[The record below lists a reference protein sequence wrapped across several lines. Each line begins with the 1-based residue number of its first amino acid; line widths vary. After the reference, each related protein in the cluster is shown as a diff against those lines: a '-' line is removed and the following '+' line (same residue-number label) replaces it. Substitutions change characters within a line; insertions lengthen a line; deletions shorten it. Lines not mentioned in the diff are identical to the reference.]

1 MRLTS
6 STIGMIP
13 RGARIALLV
22 VALLL
27 AGLIIL
33 AGSFPVSWL
42 KSGAERRLSDRVGS
56 PVTIAAMERESAFS
70 FSPII
75 QVRGLQI
82 PQPDWAGPGNL
93 ASVEQVRLR
102 INLFN
107 MLLRKG
113 APHLVSAKG
122 IRLNLVRDADRRVNW
137 DRHRQDRKDDD
148 GNTSGISA
156 TRIDDVIID
165 YRDAFQKRAFK
176 ISLAVDPR
184 TGLTGAGT
192 GTVDGAAVNVRLRGA
207 PMIAGKAWPFDA
219 QLEGPA
225 LAMHALGTMAGPMR
239 TDDMTFKVSARAN
252 DLKLIDRVIEAGLFG
267 TQPLTLNAKVRHRD
281 KTWSVADLRGTVGES
296 HLIGK
301 LTALKTDGR
310 TKLDGDVRFL
320 TLNFEDLADDA
331 GNARGVALERAIGPR
346 IVPNTRVN
354 IRKIRKTDGRIA
366 IRVDRVLSGRRPS
379 SIKTMS
385 ATLNLDNRLLT
396 VSALRIGLNQGV
408 ITGSAIVNQR
418 EDQPKPTV
426 KLALDLRGSSI
437 SALAGGGSDS
447 DVDGRVDA
455 RVRLTGVGD
464 TIREAVG
471 NANGTM
477 GAVTRGG
484 SMPTRLAGLIGF
496 DVGKVLFANKDG
508 REELRCGIIRLALK
522 RGRGD
527 VDLLL
532 VDTSISQTRGT
543 GHIGF
548 PAEAF
553 TISLTGAAKSKN
565 ALQLPGSVLLRG
577 NIREPD
583 IIVPEG
589 TRSVGNIFKAVG
601 RAIGGR
607 NKAATDANCAQLV
620 AQTLG

>member
-1 MRLTS
+1 MSLTS
-6 STIGMIP
+6 STARSIP
-13 RGARIALLV
+13 KSIRIALLV
-22 VALLL
+22 VFVLL
-27 AGLIIL
+27 AAVVVL
-33 AGSFPVSWL
+33 AASFPVGWL
-42 KSGAERRLSDRVGS
+42 KDRTQARLSERIGTQ
-56 PVTIAAMERESAFS
+56 VTIKSMSRETAFS
-70 FSPII
+70 FSPVIHI
-75 QVRGLQI
+75 NGLQI

-93 ASVEQVRLR
+93 ASIEEARIRLHIIPMIFGKAR
-102 INLFN
+102 PD
-107 MLLRKG
+107 LL
-113 APHLVSAKG
+113 SARG
-122 IRLNLVRDADRRVNW
+122 IRLNLVRDANRRVNW
-137 DRHRQDRKDDD
+137 DRDPKDRKTDDD
-148 GNTSGISA
+148 GRSDFAA
-156 TRIDDVIID
+156 TRIDDVVLD

-176 ISLAVDPR
+176 IALSVDPS
-184 TGLTGAGT
+184 TGLIGKGT
-192 GTVDGAAVNVRLRGA
+192 GTVDGAAVNVSLRGA
-207 PMIAGKAWPFDA
+207 PMIAGKEWPFDA
-219 QLEGPA
+219 RLEGPA
-225 LAMHALGTMAGPMR
+225 LAMHALGKMAGPMR
-239 TDDMTFKVSARAN
+239 TDDMTFKVSGRAN

-281 KTWSVADLRGTVGES
+281 KIWTVADLRGTVGES
-296 HLIGK
+296 QLLGK
-301 LTALKTDGR
+301 LTARKDNGR

-366 IRVDRVLSGRRPS
+366 IRVDRILSGRRPS
-379 SIKTMS
+379 SIKNMS
-385 ATLNLDNRLLT
+385 AVLNLEDRLLT
-396 VSALRIGLNQGV
+396 VSSLRIGLNQGV
-408 ITGSAIVNQR
+408 ITGRAIVNQR
-418 EDQPKPTV
+418 DDQPKPIVT
-426 KLALDLRGSSI
+426 LALDLRGSSI
-437 SALAGGGSDS
+437 SALAGGGSQS

-496 DVGKVLFANKDG
+496 DVGKVLFAKDDG
-508 REELRCGIIRLALK
+508 REELRCGIIRLDLK

-543 GHIGF
+543 GQISF

-553 TISLTGAAKSKN
+553 AVNLTGAAKSKN
-565 ALQLPGSVLLRG
+565 ALQLPGSVSLRG
-577 NIREPD
+577 SIREPD

-589 TRSVGNIFKAVG
+589 TRSVGNIFKAIG
-601 RAIGGR
+601 RAIGRR
-607 NKAATDANCAQLV
+607 NTPATDANCGQLV

>member
-1 MRLTS
+1 MSLTS
-6 STIGMIP
+6 TTVRTVPKGI
-13 RGARIALLV
+13 RIALLLLA
-22 VALLL
+22 ALLIGAIL
-27 AGLIIL
+27 LI
-33 AGSFPVSWL
+33 GSFPVGWL
-42 KSGAERRLSDRVGS
+42 KDRAQARLSERIGTK
-56 PVTIAAMERESAFS
+56 VTIQSMSRESAFS

-75 QVRGLQI
+75 HVNGVQI
-82 PQPDWAGPGNL
+82 PQPDWAGRGNL
-93 ASVEQVRLR
+93 ASIEQARIRLPIMAMIFGKGR
-102 INLFN
+102 PD
-107 MLLRKG
+107 LL
-113 APHLVSAKG
+113 SARG
-122 IRLNLVRDADRRVNW
+122 IRLNLVRDANRRVNW
-137 DRHRQDRKDDD
+137 DRKRDERKQDDD
-148 GNTSGISA
+148 GTSGFSA
-156 TRIDDVIID
+156 THIEDVIID

-184 TGLTGAGT
+184 TGLTGSGS
-192 GTVDGAAVNVRLRGA
+192 GTVDGAAVNVSLRGA
-207 PMIAGKAWPFDA
+207 PMIAGKEWLFDA
-219 QLEGPA
+219 RLQGPA
-225 LAMHALGTMAGPMR
+225 LAMHALGKMAGPMR

-281 KTWSVADLRGTVGES
+281 KTWTIADLRGTVGES
-296 HLIGK
+296 QLVGK

-310 TKLDGDVRFL
+310 TKLNGDVRFL

-366 IRVDRVLSGRRPS
+366 IRVDRILSGRRPS
-379 SIKTMS
+379 SIKTVS
-385 ATLNLDNRLLT
+385 AVLHLENRLLT
-396 VSALRIGLNQGV
+396 VSPLRIGLNEGV
-408 ITGSAIVNQR
+408 ITGKAIVNQR
-418 EDQPKPTV
+418 EDQPKPIVT
-426 KLALDLRGSSI
+426 LALDLRGSSI
-437 SALAGGGSDS
+437 SALAGGGSNN

-455 RVRLTGVGD
+455 RVRLSGVGD

-471 NANGTM
+471 NSNGTM
-477 GAVTRGG
+477 GAITRRG

-496 DVGKVLFANKDG
+496 DVGKVLFGKEEG
-508 REELRCGIIRLALK
+508 REELRCGIIRLDMK
-522 RGRGD
+522 RGRGA
-527 VDLLL
+527 VDLLM

-543 GHIGF
+543 GHISF

-553 TISLTGAAKSKN
+553 AITLTGAAKSKS
-565 ALQLPGSVLLRG
+565 ALQLPGSVSLRG
-577 NIREPD
+577 TIREPD

-607 NKAATDANCAQLV
+607 NKAATDANCAQLI